1 MISASLATLTTG
13 GAIVIP
19 SPVFDETAV
28 LNAVQAE
35 KCTHLCGVPTM
46 FIATLQH
53 QEFDKFE
60 LSSLKGGFLAG
71 APCPVKL
78 MREVAQKM
86 HMGDVVIL
94 YGLTEASPLMTS
106 TTVDDS
112 LEIRATTVGRVIP
125 GIELKII
132 DPVSGALLDRGKQG
146 EICCRG
152 HGVMLG
158 YWNNLQATT
167 EAIDVAG
174 WLHSGDLGVMN
185 EEGFINITG
194 RKKDMI
200 IRGGENIYPREIEEI
215 FHEHAGVSQVQV
227 FGVPDERLGEEVAV
241 WMMLKQDYKG
251 TSEEII
257 EWLKSRIAFFKV
269 PRHVRVVDQF
279 PMTVTGKIQKFAM
292 RDAMIKDLGLTA
304 ASQIQTA

>member
-1 MISASLATLTTG
+1 
-13 GAIVIP
+13 
-19 SPVFDETAV
+19 
-28 LNAVQAE
+28 
-35 KCTHLCGVPTM
+35 
-46 FIATLQH
+46 
-53 QEFDKFE
+53 
-60 LSSLKGGFLAG
+60 
-71 APCPVKL
+71 
-78 MREVAQKM
+78 
-86 HMGDVVIL
+86 
-94 YGLTEASPLMTS
+94 
-106 TTVDDS
+106 
-112 LEIRATTVGRVIP
+112 
-125 GIELKII
+125 
-132 DPVSGALLDRGKQG
+132 
-146 EICCRG
+146 
-152 HGVMLG
+152 
-158 YWNNLQATT
+158 
-167 EAIDVAG
+167 
-174 WLHSGDLGVMN
+174 
-185 EEGFINITG
+185 
-194 RKKDMI
+194 MI